1 MPDTMKCPR
10 CQKVGFIRSENV
22 IKGARAQR
30 HFYCGSCNHSW
41 AVTTDGGTRRNYGR
55 PPERSRAADKN

>member
-1 MPDTMKCPR
+1 MADTTKCPW
-10 CQKVGFIRSENV
+10 CQKVGFVRYENV
-22 IKGARAQR
+22 IKGTVAQR

-41 AVTTDGGTRRNYGR
+41 AVTSEGDTRRNHGR